1 MCKVGIAFFVSLSVV
16 GVASAQPGSKT
27 TVRPQPKATRDSF
40 SRANLAKFAQFIVT
54 TTLAP
59 KGSAAKVQVF
69 KVAVSGNKAR
79 LDYKEETLGEVRY
92 LVNEKGSFF
101 FIPANKAAQKM
112 SVKIEDGLSTVFS
125 QANAVLAGAQ
135 KSGTATVSGIA
146 CDVYKNAR
154 TGSVVYLGT
163 TPGFR
168 LPVKMEIKNSG
179 GAQTMQAS
187 NIKLN
192 TAIPDAYF
200 ALPAG
205 TQVIESQGGPS
216 GLPGSK

>member
-1 MCKVGIAFFVSLSVV
+1 MTLAG
-16 GVASAQPGSKT
+16 AQPSK
-27 TVRPQPKATRDSF
+27 KSSSF
-40 SRANLAKFAQFIVT
+40 SRANLAKSAQFTVT
-54 TTLAP
+54 TTLSP
-59 KGSAAKVQVF
+59 KGSAQKIQVF
-69 KVAVSGNKAR
+69 KVAVNGSKAR

-92 LVNEKGSFF
+92 LVNEKGAFF

-112 SVKIEDGLSTVFS
+112 SVKIEDGLGTVFS
-125 QANAVLAGAQ
+125 QANTVLAGAQ

-146 CDVYKNAR
+146 CDVYKNPR
-154 TGSVVYLGT
+154 SGSVVYLGT

-192 TAIPDAYF
+192 AAIPDAYF
-200 ALPAG
+200 ALPTG